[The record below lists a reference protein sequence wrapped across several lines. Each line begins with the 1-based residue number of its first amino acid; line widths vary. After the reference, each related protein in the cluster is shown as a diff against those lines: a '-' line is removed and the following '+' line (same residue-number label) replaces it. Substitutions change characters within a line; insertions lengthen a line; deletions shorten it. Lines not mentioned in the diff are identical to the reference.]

1 MRILNLILFLLC
13 SNLFAQSLTDG
24 LLLHY
29 GFNGDTGDLSVNGND
44 AVNFGATFVEDR
56 FGNPNAAIHFDGVD
70 DYINFPNISELKPVL
85 PVSFSFWIKYES
97 YNLNDRAVFNT
108 SFEEDRNTGIFFN
121 SQASTGNYA
130 INYGDGSYTYLSS
143 TRRTYVSNSAID
155 VGNWHQ
161 IVIVVNSAN
170 DMEIY
175 FDCNERGGVY
185 SGSGGTLQYSDLPG
199 SIGRHDRV
207 LGSPA
212 NYFKGAMDDF
222 RYWNRA
228 LTDENIA
235 ELLSTTLISSIT
247 FNNLT
252 DCNANDGTI
261 TISDLNPN
269 TFYIIAFDYLGS
281 GVSQNIQSDGLGEI
295 TISNLSEGAYEN
307 IEITNDA
314 TGCSSDLDD
323 VSLTAPNINA
333 AINWTNPTDCGTADG
348 SITISDLN
356 ATTNYTITYNY
367 SGTPETT
374 TVISDASGAIIL
386 SGLSAGI
393 YNTIVVTE
401 DATGCTDNLGQII
414 LDEPDLV
421 LSITS
426 TDLTSCGSD
435 DGTIT
440 ISGLNPGSSYTITY
454 LHNLIT
460 ETLTITADASG
471 NYVLIGLDS
480 GIYDSIVVMEDI
492 SGCTDNL
499 GQIILDEPD
508 LGFSITSTDLT
519 SCGSDDG
526 TITISGLNSG
536 SSYTITYLHNSVTE
550 TLLVT
555 ADASGSYVITGLES
569 GVYDSIVVMEDISG
583 CTDNLGQIIL
593 DEPDL
598 GFSITSTDL
607 TSCGSDDG

>member
-1 MRILNLILFLLC
+1 MC